1 MGSLHYSIRAS
12 YSYILVISGI
22 VSKSH
27 TIRKCLITVEEVDLL
42 EIMQPYLIVKGF
54 PPFVNDEMLTQLFK
68 AAADETEVE
77 SVQLR
82 GSEAT
87 VFYVDPKGQF
97 WYSFM

>member
-1 MGSLHYSIRAS
+1 M
-12 YSYILVISGI
+12 ISGI

-54 PPFVNDEMLTQLFK
+54 PPFVTDEILTQHFK
-68 AAADETEVE
+68 AAADNAEVE

-82 GSEAT
+82 GSEAA
-87 VFYVDPKGQF
+87 VFYVDSKGQF
-97 WYSFM
+97 LIH